1 MKYQLNNIEY
11 DVIITKKNNKNTYV
25 RVKEDLKIYVT
36 TSYFVTNKSIE
47 KILNDN
53 KEYLIK
59 MLNKRQTKNEN
70 KQEFYFLG
78 DVCDII
84 FMPTKKVEIID
95 KRIYT
100 NDSKMLDKYILS
112 EALVI
117 FKKELD
123 IIYNSFEEKIPYPVL
138 KIRRMKTRWGVCNR
152 KTNTVT
158 LNLELIKYDTSKLK
172 YVIVHELSH
181 FVHFNHSKSFWTL
194 VSKYTPN
201 YKKIRKEL
209 KE

>member
-1 MKYQLNNIEY
+1 MKYKLNNIEY

-78 DVCDII
+78 DVYDII

-112 EALVI
+112 EALII

-123 IIYNSFEEKIPYPVL
+123 IIYNDFEEKIPYPVL
-138 KIRRMKTRWGVCNR
+138 KIRKMKTRWGVCNR

>member
-1 MKYQLNNIEY
+1 MKYKLNNIEY

-78 DVCDII
+78 DVYDII

-123 IIYNSFEEKIPYPVL
+123 IIYNNFEEKIPYPVL
-138 KIRRMKTRWGVCNR
+138 KIRKMKTRWGVCNR

>member
-1 MKYQLNNIEY
+1 MKYKLNNIEY

-78 DVCDII
+78 DVYDII

-123 IIYNSFEEKIPYPVL
+123 IIYNDFEEKIPYPVL

>member
-1 MKYQLNNIEY
+1 MKYKLNNIEY

-78 DVCDII
+78 DVYDII

-112 EALVI
+112 EALII

-123 IIYNSFEEKIPYPVL
+123 IIYNDFEEKIPYPVL